1 MPLALANVPDLTLV
15 LLACLAVLLAV
26 WICLPHA
33 LMAWGCPGRLWTSG
47 TPADL
52 APDGT
57 DPAYAD
63 LYRQLAALGF
73 EPLGFHHEAIPFG
86 PRFCS
91 AVFGSQRH
99 ACCAK
104 LSRLTPYD
112 DHRLRFLSVFEGNGV
127 VLTKNDED
135 VRQQHEDYLRQ
146 GIFTRSAEETLNFHL
161 AAVERYR
168 AAGWQETPG
177 GSLED
182 LLEAEKR
189 FYQNHEVRTRM
200 RSDFG
205 EILKTQLGLLGTFA
219 GIGAV
224 LGGAGG
230 AAPWGGLALGAIGW
244 KILIDRGFSKLAHR
258 HGGARPPKPDE
269 PCLACIWPR
278 KLAELLFPR
287 KDRQTR
293 RDA

>member
-1 MPLALANVPDLTLV
+1 MAIALPNVPDLALV

-33 LMAWGCPGRLWTSG
+33 LMAYGYPVRQWTSG
-47 TPADL
+47 RPADL

-63 LYRQLAALGF
+63 LYRQLTALGF

-91 AVFGSQRH
+91 AVFGSRQH
-99 ACCAK
+99 AFCAT

-112 DHRLRFLSVFEGNGV
+112 DHRLRFLSVFDGNAV
-127 VLTKNDED
+127 ILTKNDEE

-146 GIFTRSAEETLNFHL
+146 GIFTRSALETLNFHL
-161 AAVERYR
+161 AAVERFR

-177 GSLED
+177 GSLD
-182 LLEAEKR
+182 ALFEAEKR
-189 FYQNHEVRTRM
+189 FYQNHQVRTQM
-200 RSDFG
+200 RSGFSA
-205 EILKTQLGLLGTFA
+205 ILRTQLGLLATFA

-224 LGGAGG
+224 VWGAGG

-244 KILIDRGFSKLAHR
+244 KIVIDRGFSKLAHR
-258 HGGARPPKPDE
+258 HGGPQPPKPDG
-269 PCLACIWPR
+269 PCRACTWPQ
-278 KLAELLFPR
+278 KLAGLFFSR
-287 KDRQTR
+287 KDRESR
-293 RDA
+293 RDV